1 VTWQVEE
8 EWEKVVVLQARSAA
22 GLTPDGDRGAGRAI
36 RVLNP
41 TDRAVVLGSAQP
53 ESHLDLSAV
62 RAAGLQVARR
72 RSGGGA
78 VLVEPGEVAWVDVI
92 IPADDPYWDD
102 DVGRAMW
109 WLGEAWA
116 DALAAVGVPD
126 AGVHR
131 GAMIRT
137 RWSDR
142 VCFAGLGSGEVSLGG
157 RKVVGISQRRT
168 RAGALFQCALPVV
181 WQPERLLAVLALP
194 AAEQEAAA
202 AELAGLAAGV
212 GERIAAGVIP
222 ALLDRLA

>member
-1 VTWQVEE
+1 VSWQVEE
-8 EWEKVVVLQARSAA
+8 EWEKVVVLHARSAA

-131 GAMIRT
+131 GAMSRT
-137 RWSDR
+137 PWSDR

-168 RAGALFQCALPVV
+168 RAGALFQCALLVV

-194 AAEQEAAA
+194 AAEREAAA